1 MGTIWSVATDD
12 REQFWYTISLIFLQA
27 TSAAMLGGALA
38 ALGALAIAV
47 MRIAAPFYIFPTTST
62 QTPAGLTYDCF
73 AGDIAYEATL
83 SFTICLVA
91 FAHYHAM
98 RKRRERTL
106 EAYNLPGVTECQLMA
121 VKKQDSFIVG
131 MLRYSDWLVT
141 MPLLALK
148 VLSMARQGSAHVA
161 YDPNDF
167 WNTMYAWDYMP
178 GVVAALA
185 FGMIL
190 FGLVAKLGVGDF
202 EDCEGW
208 RDPLWVHAIR
218 LVCFALG
225 GACLVLLFILF
236 VVTCDRF
243 DSFRR
248 SQVIGFSA
256 VWFLYPVCFV
266 LSGSFGDWLC
276 KGFLM
281 LCGPRKDVAYAILD
295 CVSKALLAFS
305 VLLRTHKLLM
315 FLGWIGD
322 FQTQL
327 TGQASQSQT
336 IALDSL
342 ANDFCRAY

>member
-1 MGTIWSVATDD
+1 MVKTNWSVATDD

-27 TSAAMLGGALA
+27 TAAAMFGGALA

-47 MRIAAPFYIFPTTST
+47 MRITSPFYIFPTT
-62 QTPAGLTYDCF
+62 PAATYDCF
-73 AGDIAYEATL
+73 AGEIAYEAAL
-83 SFTICLVA
+83 AFTICLVA
-91 FAHYHAM
+91 FVHYHAM
-98 RKRRERTL
+98 RKRREKTV
-106 EAYNLPGVTECQLMA
+106 EVYNLAGVTECQLTA
-121 VKKQDSFIVG
+121 VKKQDTFIVG

-148 VLSMARQGSAHVA
+148 MFSMARQGSAHVA

-178 GVVAALA
+178 GVIVALA

-190 FGLVAKLGVGDF
+190 FGLIAKLGVGDF

-225 GACLVLLFILF
+225 GTCLVLLFILF
-236 VVTCDRF
+236 VATCDKF
-243 DSFRR
+243 DSFWR
-248 SQVIGFSA
+248 SQVIGYSA

-266 LSGSFGDWLC
+266 LSGSFGDRLC
-276 KGFLM
+276 WGHLM

-295 CVSKALLAFS
+295 CVSKPLLAFT
-305 VLLRTHKLLM
+305 VLLRAHQLLM
-315 FLGWIGD
+315 YLGWIGD
-322 FQTQL
+322 LQTQL
-327 TGQASQSQT
+327 TGLASQSQT
-336 IALDSL
+336 IALDTL
-342 ANDFCRAY
+342 ASSFCRQF